1 MKRTATLLA
10 GLLLVTGTTFAAG
23 QSNWDFE
30 GTEINAQ
37 TNVSDSTYEPIN
49 DKSNEDTDLKFK
61 FNYQVNDRTKIS
73 LGYDTD
79 DEAGSLSD
87 TLGEVLV
94 NRKDG
99 RMEAQFDA
107 ELNINNSLLPFI
119 FEDADSDK
127 TYVKYN
133 HTNNLA
139 LTFYPFN
146 MGMKNAKEFDE
157 SGIFS
162 EYKGDYYT
170 EIPGVVLSVGK
181 SYVGIGIDE
190 VEYYK
195 DKNKDGAPETEAIA
209 MLMGL
214 KAGTE
219 FSTRSA
225 EFTLKYSGVF
235 IGDDLKNGY
244 AKNIAPNVTGY
255 VKATA
260 EQDNGIVKDVVVG
273 TGGNLGLITNDINVQ
288 AKFYVNNKVTI
299 DGELG
304 LETLAEDLYL
314 GADGQDKPTKVAT
327 GFGLFVKGSYELS
340 NIVTPYVKFKYT
352 SDGYLGSKEI
362 LELLGLEEETLV
374 NTSSGEVK
382 RINVGNKIGGLTEL
396 AFGTDYKMTERFTLN
411 GEARI
416 LKTGEKLFKDATAD
430 DDDDAYKNSAFLVS
444 ASAKYTF

>member
-23 QSNWDFE
+23 QSNWDFT
-30 GTEINAQ
+30 GTEVNAQ
-37 TNVSDSTYEPIN
+37 TNISDSTYEPIN
-49 DKSNEDTDLKFK
+49 DQSNKDTDLKFQ

-73 LGYDTD
+73 LGYDTN
-79 DEAGSLSD
+79 DEKGSLSD

-107 ELNINNSLLPFI
+107 ELNINNTLLPFI

-127 TYVKYN
+127 TYARYN

-146 MGMKNAKEFDE
+146 MGMKNAKEFDDC
-157 SGIFS
+157 GIFT

-195 DKNKDGAPETEAIA
+195 DKNKDGTPETEAIA
-209 MLMGL
+209 MLMGI

-225 EFTLKYSGVF
+225 EFILKYSGTF

-244 AKNIAPNVTGY
+244 AKNGNNY

-260 EQDNGIVKDVVVG
+260 EQGNGIVKDVVVG

-304 LETLAEDLYL
+304 VETLAEDLYL
-314 GADGQDKPTKVAT
+314 EADGQDKPTKVST

-362 LELLGLEEETLV
+362 LELLQLEEADLI

-382 RINVGNKIGGLTEL
+382 RVNRGNKIGGLTEL

-416 LKTGEKLFKDATAD
+416 IKTGEKLFKDASAE